1 MEQSAYPFADRG
13 EEQRR
18 LESQAELFNPLTEGL
33 FLAAGLEPGMR
44 VLDLGSGAGDV
55 ALMAARFVGAE
66 GAVVGVERNP
76 DAVVAARARVEQ
88 AGVMNVRVVEGDV
101 QTLAD
106 LEGGFDAIV
115 GRLVLMYVS
124 NPAATL
130 ARAAEL
136 LRPGGLLCLHE
147 GDMTYDW
154 AHPMTPLWTQVRSW
168 FLETCERAGIASLV
182 AARNVRS
189 CRSAGAGTAPGV
201 HGERG
206 CRGAGLGLGQ
216 RDSRRTAA
224 DGAPRCRER
233 CRGAARYAR
242 SASPG

>member
-1 MEQSAYPFADRG
+1 
-13 EEQRR
+13 
-18 LESQAELFNPLTEGL
+18 
-33 FLAAGLEPGMR
+33 MR

-66 GAVVGVERNP
+66 GAVVGVERDP
-76 DAVVAARARVEQ
+76 DAMVAAGARVEQ

-101 QTLAD
+101 QTLAH
-106 LEGGFDAIV
+106 LEGGFDAVV

-136 LRPGGLLCLHE
+136 LRPGGILCLHE

-168 FLETCERAGIASLV
+168 FLETCERAGIASRMGLSLHATFV
-182 AARNVRS
+182 AAGLPAPELRLECTVRGGVEAPAWAWANVIRGVLPLMERLGVAS
-189 CRSAGAGTAPGV
+189 VAEVQPDALAQRLLDDVRASNGVVIAPPMVGAWA
-201 HGERG
+201 
-206 CRGAGLGLGQ
+206 
-216 RDSRRTAA
+216 RRHF
-224 DGAPRCRER
+224 
-233 CRGAARYAR
+233 
-242 SASPG
+242 